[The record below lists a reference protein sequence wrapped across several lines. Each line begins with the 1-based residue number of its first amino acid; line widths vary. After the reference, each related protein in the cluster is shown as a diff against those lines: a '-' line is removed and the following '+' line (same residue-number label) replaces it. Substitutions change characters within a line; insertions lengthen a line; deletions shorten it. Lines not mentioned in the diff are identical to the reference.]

1 MKILLD
7 QGRFLLLFFT
17 LIYIVGCKP
26 SFKIQSENILQKDFS
41 GFTSYKFFNPKSMPP
56 SNFSFS
62 DNNKKR
68 IYDAVAEEMKKRGF
82 VSIQDSDLIIK
93 IQGGTS
99 QEIEN
104 KRPTYNYPYNYGYY
118 GYPYYWARDPWMYD
132 DISKKTTMI
141 IIDILDAGNRQL
153 LWQGTGYG
161 VLSEKADLVEIN
173 LRKAIADIFTQFPV
187 QPGSTN

>member
-1 MKILLD
+1 MNKSLINATI
-7 QGRFLLLFFT
+7 FLISSTLFY
-17 LIYIVGCKP
+17 LGGCKP

-41 GFTSYKFFNPKSMPP
+41 RFNSYKFFNPNSMPA

-104 KRPTYNYPYNYGYY
+104 KSPTYYYPYNYGYY

-141 IIDILDAGNRQL
+141 IIDVLDAENKQL

-161 VLSEKADLVEIN
+161 VLSEKPDLVEIN
-173 LRKAIADIFTQFPV
+173 LRKAIADIFSQFPV
-187 QPGSTN
+187 QPGTTN